1 MGAYRSGIVAVV
13 GKPNVGKS
21 TLINA
26 IVGQKVSI
34 VSDKAQTTRRRIMGV
49 STEGDHQIVFVDTPG
64 IHKATHKLG
73 HALNETAKSSVDGVD
88 VLLIVVDSS
97 RMPSR
102 EDRDVALILKE
113 AGVWETKTPKILCM
127 NKMDLLKA
135 EDVERNYAAYQE
147 LFPADEW
154 MMTSFTRNDNVDK
167 LVELLVSRLPEGEP
181 LYPEDTVTD
190 QSMRSLAGELVREKA
205 LHLTRQEVPHALAT
219 YVEDWDED
227 DKLVHI
233 SVVLLV
239 EREGH
244 KGILIGKKGAMLKRI
259 GTMAREEIQPMVG
272 KKVFLE
278 LFVKVREDWRGNLR
292 MLQELEYL

>member
-1 MGAYRSGIVAVV
+1 MGVYRSGIVAVV

-21 TLINA
+21 TMINA

-49 STEGDHQIVFVDTPG
+49 STEGDRQIVFIDTPG

-73 HALNETAKSSVDGVD
+73 HALNETAKASVDGVD

-97 RMPSR
+97 RMPSK
-102 EDRDVALILKE
+102 EDRDVALILRE
-113 AGVWETKTPKILCM
+113 AGVWETSTPKILCM
-127 NKMDLLKA
+127 NKMDMLKA

-154 MMTSFTRNDNVDK
+154 MMTSFTRNSNVDK
-167 LVELLVSRLPEGEP
+167 LVNMLVSRLPEGPP

-219 YVEDWDED
+219 YVENWDED

-233 SVVLLV
+233 AVVLLV

-244 KGILIGKKGAMLKRI
+244 KGIIIGKKGGMLKKI
-259 GTMAREEIQPMVG
+259 GTLAREEIEPMVG

-278 LFVKVREDWRGNLR
+278 LFVKVREDWRGNVR